1 MSDFVLDASVALAW
15 VLDNPISRYALDI
28 RDEMLRGKR
37 GAVPALWHLE
47 VANGLVMAERRGDLD
62 VVDIKVALEQIVA
75 ATQGGIDTD
84 AKLIPVSEALRD
96 ARATGLTAYDAA
108 YLSLALREALP
119 LATLDQALQAA
130 ARRAG
135 VRLV

>member
-1 MSDFVLDASVALAW
+1 
-15 VLDNPISRYALDI
+15 
-28 RDEMLRGKR
+28 MLRGKR

-84 AKLIPVSEALRD
+84 AKLIPVSEALGD